1 MIVSGENTYLI
12 HKQQKRLH
20 RVQMQIESSLL
31 RQINLQVN
39 VEAVVPKRR
48 ETKTA
53 AFTCIGSTCRHG
65 SYTIIKAPS
74 KQVRARLLLK
84 PRPDSCSLD
93 AFYDWLSALKR
104 TLFPCVPTCIL
115 PEGLFGTPAEPAQA
129 QHRFLQCRTLQ
140 PAQGTMTAASCRC
153 KPSCWHSR
161 DNPD

>member
-115 PEGLFGTPAEPAQA
+115 PEGLFTGPRQNLLRPNTV
-129 QHRFLQCRTLQ
+129 
-140 PAQGTMTAASCRC
+140 SCSVVLCSQR
-153 KPSCWHSR
+153 R
-161 DNPD
+161 VQ